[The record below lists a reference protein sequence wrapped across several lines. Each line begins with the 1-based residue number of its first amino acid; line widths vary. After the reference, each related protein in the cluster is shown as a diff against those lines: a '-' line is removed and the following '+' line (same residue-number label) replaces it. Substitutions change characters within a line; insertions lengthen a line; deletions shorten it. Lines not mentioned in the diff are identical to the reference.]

1 VEISYTNGGDKQI
14 QRHKRR
20 YVSVPDVLTVFLFLI
35 AFFLVFPLFQ
45 GFMHIGYV
53 LVVRLGL
60 TSGHLM
66 NKAERGDKGQE
77 GETCQRS
84 RLLAGFL
91 WSVNDANLG

>member
-1 VEISYTNGGDKQI
+1 
-14 QRHKRR
+14 
-20 YVSVPDVLTVFLFLI
+20 
-35 AFFLVFPLFQ
+35 
-45 GFMHIGYV
+45 MHIGYV

-60 TSGHLM
+60 TSGRLM